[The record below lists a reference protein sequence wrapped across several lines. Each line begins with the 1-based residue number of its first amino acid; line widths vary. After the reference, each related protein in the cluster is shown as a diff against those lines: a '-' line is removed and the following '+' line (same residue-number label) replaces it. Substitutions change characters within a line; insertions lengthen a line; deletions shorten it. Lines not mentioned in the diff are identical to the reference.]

1 MKTNDDW
8 TMLHC
13 SVKSG
18 SFKLFSYFLD
28 KEVEIYCRT
37 KNMENILHLS
47 SQDGHF
53 DICEFVLKYFIK
65 DYKDNNSR
73 NQHALHSRF
82 CASEVFYKY
91 SAVFFHAMDADGNT
105 YLHLAADGN
114 QSNVC
119 ELLLKY
125 DTGYINL
132 CNKNDETA
140 RDIAKKKN
148 YKDVLRSLKAHY
160 DRTGTRFCVTY

>member
-65 DYKDNNSR
+65 DYKKNNSKKHMYYMV
-73 NQHALHSRF
+73 NLTGI
-82 CASEVFYKY
+82 KY
-91 SAVFFHAMDADGNT
+91 SINMI
-105 YLHLAADGN
+105 
-114 QSNVC
+114 QSFYMLRMIR
-119 ELLLKY
+119 EIHI
-125 DTGYINL
+125 YI
-132 CNKNDETA
+132 
-140 RDIAKKKN
+140 
-148 YKDVLRSLKAHY
+148 
-160 DRTGTRFCVTY
+160 